1 MSDGSFSPLEALP
14 EQEWECVVVG
24 GGAAGLS
31 AGLVL
36 GRARRRVLVL
46 DAGEPLNGPAP
57 HLHGFLTRDGTPPL
71 ELLRLGRR
79 ELAAYGVPA
88 VAARAAAVAA
98 DPAAGAGRPRF
109 EVTLEGGRR
118 LRAQRLILAHGMRLR
133 LPDLPGLRE
142 VWGDAAATCPYCHGW
157 EVRDRPLAVLGV
169 PAAPGVP
176 EPPGLPGAGA
186 RAAHLGVLLTQWS
199 PDVIVFPNGA
209 AIDAAGLSRL
219 AARGVRV
226 DPRPV
231 LRLDVGGGGLAGVV
245 LGPEGEAVPREAL
258 FVAAAPAPAPALL
271 AQLGAALLPTGWPE
285 VDPTGK
291 TSVPGVWA
299 AGQAAGPMSSQV
311 INAAAAGSLAG
322 AAVNADLLEEALA
335 AAPRAGAPPA
345 PEPRLSHEGHGYG
358 DGDGGGGGHEGH
370 GHGHGHGHDG
380 ADPAQMERLLGEQR
394 RATLPPEPTLRAAGV
409 APGQTVVDLGCGPGY
424 FTLPAADLVGPG
436 GTVYGV
442 DTQPEMVEACRRRA
456 AEAGAQGVRV
466 LRSDA
471 LHVPLPDAIADLVLI
486 AWVLHE
492 VPDRVAFLREARRLL
507 KPGGGA
513 ALIEFRKRDGLWGP
527 PMAIRLSEA
536 EVAAAV
542 EAAGL
547 RVREQRDLDD
557 GHLLYLLAA

>member
-1 MSDGSFSPLEALP
+1 MSESSYSPLQALP

-71 ELLRLGRR
+71 ELLRLGRQ
-79 ELAAYGVPA
+79 ELATYDVPV
-88 VAARAAAVAA
+88 VAARVAAVAGS
-98 DPAAGAGRPRF
+98 AAGDGRPRF
-109 EVTLEGGRR
+109 EVTLEDGRR
-118 LRAQRLILAHGMRLR
+118 LRAQRLILAHGMRLL

-142 VWGDAAATCPYCHGW
+142 VWGGDAATCPYCHGW

-169 PAAPGVP
+169 PAAPGAP
-176 EPPGLPGAGA
+176 EPPGMPGDGA

-209 AIDAAGLSRL
+209 AIDPAGFTRL

-231 LRLDVGGGGLAGVV
+231 LRLKVGDGALAGVV
-245 LGPEGEAVPREAL
+245 LGPEEDVVPRAAL
-258 FVAAAPAPAPALL
+258 FVAAASAPHPALL
-271 AQLGAALLPTGWPE
+271 TQLGATLLPSGWPE
-285 VDPTGK
+285 IDPTGK

-299 AGQAAGPMSSQV
+299 AGQAAGPMSGQV

-335 AAPRAGAPPA
+335 VAPPA
-345 PEPRLSHEGHGYG
+345 AAPTAPDQRRSHEMH
-358 DGDGGGGGHEGH
+358 GDGGGAGH
-370 GHGHGHGHDG
+370 GHGHGHGVL
-380 ADPAQMERLLGEQR
+380 DPARTERLLGEQR
-394 RATLPPEPTLRAAGV
+394 RASLPPEPTLRAAGV
-409 APGQTVVDLGCGPGY
+409 VPGQTVVDLGCGPGY
-424 FTLPAADLVGPG
+424 FTLPAAALVGPR

-442 DTQPEMVEACRRRA
+442 DAEPEMVEACRRRA
-456 AEAGAQGVRV
+456 ADAGAQHVRV
-466 LRSDA
+466 IRSHGE
-471 LHVPLPDAIADLVLI
+471 HVPLPDAIADLVLI

-492 VPDRVAFLREARRLL
+492 VQDRVAFLRQARRLL

-513 ALIEFRKRDGLWGP
+513 ALIEFRKQDGLWGP
-527 PMAIRLSEA
+527 PMEVRLSEA
-536 EVAAAV
+536 EVAAVAG
-542 EAAGL
+542 AAGL
-547 RVREQRDLDD
+547 RVREQHGLDD
-557 GHLLYLLAA
+557 GHLLYLLAT